1 MAGRSACGPDHDT
14 WQEPT
19 SDRGTPHADTPKATP
34 DRRLAARCRS
44 TDDFTCQ
51 TALPAAS
58 RSVARVTV
66 GRPSARG
73 APQPQEH
80 STDHRAPEAVGST
93 FTRACPSSTA
103 IARRSAV
110 VSRSPITETSCFM
123 VADISSAG
131 EDGGDSRV
139 AVSQHGPSRIPPCHK
154 RFHAAT
160 RDREPIT
167 LRQPD
172 PPRPGAPSTRRLE
185 GTPGDPSGAPLPG
198 PPLQSLD
205 MDAGHP
211 AKVSQPAP
219 ADAGR
224 AAVFAAAS
232 IASHA
237 PA

>member
-139 AVSQHGPSRIPPCHK
+139 AVSQHGPSRIPHCPK
-154 RFHAAT
+154 RFQAAT
-160 RDREPIT
+160 RDLEPIT

-172 PPRPGAPSTRRLE
+172 SPHPEPPPLAGWRGPRETPAGPPSRGPPRAHPS
-185 GTPGDPSGAPLPG
+185 
-198 PPLQSLD
+198 
-205 MDAGHP
+205 
-211 AKVSQPAP
+211 
-219 ADAGR
+219 
-224 AAVFAAAS
+224 
-232 IASHA
+232 
-237 PA
+237 